1 MYNHD
6 FIIQTVFLWIK
17 KLHEKE
23 KIIIDIMLGVCV
35 CFRVCVMSSL
45 IMCMFLG
52 LFRETKINDWLNNG
66 MNVYIF

>member
-1 MYNHD
+1 MD
-6 FIIQTVFLWIK
+6 K
-17 KLHEKE
+17 KITRER

-35 CFRVCVMSSL
+35 CFCLCVCDELPYYVYV
-45 IMCMFLG
+45 LG